1 MAQSTRHWRQQK
13 STSERA
19 GRMAHVAWLPS
30 GSLVIHRSV
39 NSLPQGS
46 EI

>member
-1 MAQSTRHWRQQK
+1 MAQSSGHWKQQK

-30 GSLVIHRSV
+30 GSLVMHRSV
-39 NSLPQGS
+39 SSLPQGR
-46 EI
+46 EM